1 MSSYLQLSSLSTIMS
16 TTPPP
21 HCLRIL
27 VVDDDPICSKILH
40 RAIALSPQHNNPT
53 FFKIDILLSAEA
65 ALDELKKSKYDIIFT
80 DIEMKGMTGDEMACQ
95 ISDRTIPIYAI
106 TAKVADDNLLMR
118 CKEAG
123 IQQCLEKPAKPSII
137 HEIIGGRIEEIIENG
152 NP

>member
-1 MSSYLQLSSLSTIMS
+1 MS

-40 RAIALSPQHNNPT
+40 RAITLSPQHNKPT
-53 FFKIDILLSAEA
+53 IFEINTLSSAEA

-106 TAKVADDNLLMR
+106 TAKMDAESLMR
-118 CKEAG
+118 YKRAG
-123 IQQCLEKPAKPSII
+123 IRQCLEKPAKPSII
-137 HEIIGGRIEEIIENG
+137 HEIIGERIEEIIENG